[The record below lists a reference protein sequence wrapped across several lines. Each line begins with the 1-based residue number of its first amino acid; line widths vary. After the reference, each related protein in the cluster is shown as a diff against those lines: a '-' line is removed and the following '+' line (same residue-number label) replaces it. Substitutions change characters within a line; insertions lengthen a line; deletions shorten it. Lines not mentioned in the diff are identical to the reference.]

1 MSYCALTQAIVDLIT
16 PQPETLKP
24 AYSVQELQ
32 GSLAQ
37 RDLLI
42 AELSQRLHALE
53 DRFPQ
58 PVRAAG
64 AAPPDGSAQPMLHQS
79 AHDLPAQSKVFGAS
93 QRAVALAT
101 RPTSNKALRNTP
113 ATPTVEQLAERMDR
127 LERDY
132 AATERNRT
140 EMYSDLA
147 EVKLKSSSTIHPGDI
162 AWTLTSTALV
172 RAPRHSH
179 LLT

>member
-1 MSYCALTQAIVDLIT
+1 M
-16 PQPETLKP
+16 
-24 AYSVQELQ
+24 QELQ
-32 GSLAQ
+32 RSLAQ
-37 RDLLI
+37 RDMLI

-64 AAPPDGSAQPMLHQS
+64 AEPPDGSAQLMLHQT
-79 AHDLPAQSKVFGAS
+79 AHALRAQSKAFGAS
-93 QRAVALAT
+93 SRAVALAT
-101 RPTSNKALRNTP
+101 RPTSNKTLRNTP
-113 ATPTVEQLAERMDR
+113 ATPTIEQLAERMDR
-127 LERDY
+127 VERDY

-147 EVKLKSSSTIHPGDI
+147 AAKSRLNDPIHSGDI

-172 RAPRHSH
+172 RAPRDTHFLFDRDTHVHS
-179 LLT
+179 T